1 MKNKIKVLM
10 LAAEITPLAK
20 VGGLGDVIGALPKA
34 LKALDTDIRLCLP
47 FYGSIDTKKHKTKK
61 ITDFEVALNGQTE
74 TASLWQTFLPDTKI
88 PVYLVKNKYFDGS
101 EIYLDLGAMKD
112 GLYLNVVGDL
122 ERFTFF
128 SCAALEAVKKVKF
141 SPDIVHANDWHVGI
155 VPHLLKTPAN
165 QKFFKN
171 TKTVYTIHNLTNQG
185 ITHKKN
191 LKYLNWEAPTIK
203 ADFKN
208 NDINLMVQGI
218 LGADIVTTVSQ
229 TYAQEI
235 LTPKFGAG
243 LQRILKTKEKNLF
256 GVLNGIDT
264 DFFNPE
270 TDGYLAQKYSWKN
283 LDKKIINKLSL
294 QKKLGLPQN
303 ENIPVIGFVSRFVWQ
318 KGVDLIIDKYSRLN
332 CQFIFLG
339 TGEKKY
345 EDQLKNL
352 AKKFPRQFSVQIKFD
367 EGLAHDI
374 YAGSD
379 MFLVPSRFEPCGL
392 TQMIAMRYG
401 AVPIVRLT
409 GGLADTVNNDVGFT
423 FKTFNSSSLY
433 KTLKKALE
441 IYQNKPQFK
450 QLQINGMRSDFS
462 WNKSAKEYLDLY
474 KKLIKKC

>member
-1 MKNKIKVLM
+1 MKKKIKVLM

-34 LKALDTDIRLCLP
+34 LKTLDADIRLCLP
-47 FYGSIDTKKHKTKK
+47 FYGSIDAKKYKTKK
-61 ITDFEVALNGQTE
+61 IIDFEVTLNGQTE
-74 TASLWQTFLPDTKI
+74 TAGLWQTFLPDTKI
-88 PVYLVKNKYFDGS
+88 PVYLIKNKYFDGS
-101 EIYLDLGAMKD
+101 EIYLDLGAMKN

-122 ERFTFF
+122 ERFAFF
-128 SCAALEAVKKVKF
+128 SCAVLEAVKKIKF
-141 SPDIVHANDWHVGI
+141 SPDIIHANDWHTGI
-155 VPHLLKTPAN
+155 VPHLLKMPAN
-165 QKFFKN
+165 KKFFKN
-171 TKTVYTIHNLTNQG
+171 TKTVYTIHNLANQG

-191 LKYLNWEAPTIK
+191 LKYLDWGAPTVK

-208 NDINLMVQGI
+208 KDINLMVQGI

-243 LQRILKTKEKNLF
+243 LQRILKTKEKKLF

-264 DFFNPE
+264 NFFNPE
-270 TDGYLAQKYSWKN
+270 TDEYLTQKYSWKN

-318 KGVDLIIDKYSRLN
+318 KGVDLIIDKYSKLN
-332 CQFIFLG
+332 CQFVFLG

-367 EGLAHDI
+367 EDLAHDI

-401 AVPIVRLT
+401 AVPLVRKT
-409 GGLADTVNNDVGFT
+409 GGLADTVNSNVGFT
-423 FKTFNSSSLY
+423 FKTFNVSSLY
-433 KTLKKALE
+433 KTVKKAIE
-441 IYQNKPQFK
+441 VYQNKPQFK

-462 WNKSAKEYLDLY
+462 WNKSAKEYLSLY
-474 KKLIKKC
+474 KKLLQNK